1 MRLPSLISRC
11 ERKTQSGDPFGV
23 QKWCWL
29 AGRNRSTT
37 TRFPIATS
45 VTIIGLMKR
54 LYLGF
59 DVSWAQIGA
68 ALDISRQSAWE
79 RFT

>member
-1 MRLPSLISRC
+1 M
-11 ERKTQSGDPFGV
+11 V
-23 QKWCWL
+23 QA
-29 AGRNRSTT
+29 AGSESICDDA
-37 TRFPIATS
+37 FPIATS

-68 ALDISRQSAWE
+68 ALDISRQSGWE